1 MVSTLCQRLLL
12 EAQVKL
18 TVRVK
23 SRAKDIGG
31 KAQTGT
37 KQVVA
42 GGKWLRLGLGGGGG
56 NEFIFLIFPLIQI
69 AL

>member
-1 MVSTLCQRLLL
+1 MP

-31 KAQTGT
+31 KAQAQ
-37 KQVVA
+37 KN
-42 GGKWLRLGLGGGGG
+42 WLLAANGCGWVRVGGG
-56 NEFIFLIFPLIQI
+56 NEFIF
-69 AL
+69 